1 MKFAGWNFDVFFSG
15 HLVLLMHFQI
25 AGQTIEIPGC
35 SLLERCGNH
44 CLWRIKLDQFAIK
57 INSRPTGYSMV
68 IDRHKVCIGDC
79 TSAVHFEL
87 EKLLA
92 VDVLHSIKMVEYW

>member
-1 MKFAGWNFDVFFSG
+1 
-15 HLVLLMHFQI
+15 
-25 AGQTIEIPGC
+25 
-35 SLLERCGNH
+35 
-44 CLWRIKLDQFAIK
+44 
-57 INSRPTGYSMV
+57 MV
-68 IDRHKVCIGDC
+68 IDRHKICIGDC